1 LLHLVLLNG
10 PEKLLERVSKI
21 PPERDPEASEIEERV
36 VDGE

>member
-1 LLHLVLLNG
+1 MGNQVVG
-10 PEKLLERVSKI
+10 YFEFLLERVSKI